1 MYDKKYKKKYIRLK
15 NSIIKN
21 NFKGGYWYDFLYKN
35 EKEKILKLK
44 TENEWLKTEN
54 EWLKTE
60 IKKNLVFDIGISQLY
75 IF

>member
-44 TENEWLKTEN
+44 TENE
-54 EWLKTE
+54 
-60 IKKNLVFDIGISQLY
+60 
-75 IF
+75 